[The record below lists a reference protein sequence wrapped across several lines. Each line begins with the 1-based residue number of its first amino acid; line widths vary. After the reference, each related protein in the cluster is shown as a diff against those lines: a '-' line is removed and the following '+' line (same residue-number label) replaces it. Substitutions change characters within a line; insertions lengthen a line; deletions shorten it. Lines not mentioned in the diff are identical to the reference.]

1 MRRAISFAKRNL
13 TESLRDPVIYVFCAG
28 FPVLML
34 VMFSVIGHFAGENA
48 SFDLSSLIPGIM
60 MFSLS
65 FVMLVTTLLVSKD
78 KSTALLLRLY
88 TSPMR
93 VPDFLIGYTLP
104 AAVVGL
110 AQQVIC
116 IICGFIIALIR
127 GDGYFSFG
135 RCCLLL
141 LSVLPMMFTFIFL
154 GILLG
159 TVLND
164 KSGPGVSS
172 VLITAC
178 GVLGGAWMPLD
189 TMGGLESACRA
200 LPFYPTVVFGRIITG
215 ASHTIP
221 TDGVYTLDSAAALG
235 FIPVLAWLLLS
246 FALAATLFGRMTRS
260 DNK

>member
-1 MRRAISFAKRNL
+1 MRRAMSFAKRNL

-48 SFDLSSLIPGIM
+48 SFDLPSLIPGIM

-93 VPDFLIGYTLP
+93 VPDFLVGYTLP
-104 AAVVGL
+104 AAAVGV
-110 AQQVIC
+110 AQQIIC
-116 IICGFIIALIR
+116 LICGFIIALIR

-159 TVLND
+159 TVMND

-189 TMGGLESACRA
+189 TMGGLETVCRA

-215 ASHTIP
+215 AAHTIP
-221 TDGVYTLDSAAALG
+221 ADGVYTFDGAAALG
-235 FIPVLAWLLLS
+235 FIPVSAWLVLS
-246 FALAATLFGRMTRS
+246 FVLAATLFGRMTRS

>member
-1 MRRAISFAKRNL
+1 MRRAMSFAKRNL
-13 TESLRDPVIYVFCAG
+13 IESLRDPVIYVFCAG

-48 SFDLSSLIPGIM
+48 SFDLPSLIPGIM

-93 VPDFLIGYTLP
+93 VSDFLVGYTLP
-104 AAVVGL
+104 AAAVGV

-116 IICGFIIALIR
+116 LFCGFIIALFR
-127 GDGYFSFG
+127 GDGYFSIG
-135 RCCLLL
+135 GCCLLL

-154 GILLG
+154 GVLLG
-159 TVLND
+159 TVMND

-172 VLITAC
+172 VIITAC

-189 TMGGLESACRA
+189 VMGGLESVCRT

-215 ASHTIP
+215 AAHTIP
-221 TDGVYTLDSAAALG
+221 SDGVYIFDGAAALG
-235 FIPVLAWLLLS
+235 FIPVFAWLILS